1 MSGVEK
7 MDIIKI
13 KNAYEN
19 NLKHITLDIPI
30 NQWTCFIG
38 PSGSGKSSLVYD
50 TLFAECQR
58 EFLESMVSNQ
68 YGFKMLEKPKV
79 DAIVHMKPALD
90 LSQKYYNTN
99 PRSTVGTFTDLSYY
113 FRSLFSLYILIKY
126 QVMVEPALF
135 SPNNAKSV
143 CPRCKGTGM
152 KYCIDFNKLIPD
164 KDMSLIRGG
173 ITFFWRK

>member
-1 MSGVEK
+1 MIVSGVEK

-68 YGFKMLEKPKV
+68 YGFKM
-79 DAIVHMKPALD
+79 
-90 LSQKYYNTN
+90 
-99 PRSTVGTFTDLSYY
+99 
-113 FRSLFSLYILIKY
+113 
-126 QVMVEPALF
+126 
-135 SPNNAKSV
+135 
-143 CPRCKGTGM
+143 RCV
-152 KYCIDFNKLIPD
+152 
-164 KDMSLIRGG
+164 
-173 ITFFWRK
+173 